1 MTTATTDGVALEFRI
16 GGDLKV
22 HRIGFGAMRIL
33 GPGVWGP
40 PHDRGECLATLRRLV
55 DLDVNLIDT
64 AESYG
69 PHISESLIAEALYPY
84 PPHLVIATKGGFNR
98 SGPDQWQI
106 DCRPERLREELEG
119 SLRRL
124 RVDRIDLYQLHRID
138 PAVPEHDQFGFL
150 QQAQREGKIRHVG
163 LSEAGI
169 EQIERAQQFFTV
181 ASVQNQY
188 NLADRGW
195 DAVVD
200 FCDRHGIA
208 FMPWAPLQGA
218 RPSRTLVGHYARV
231 ARNLLKKESAL
242 ARIARDH
249 GATSVQIALAWLL
262 RRAKVMIPIPGTSTR
277 THLEEN
283 AAASRITLSDE
294 EFSSLSAAF
303 NSPAAASFPRS

>member
-1 MTTATTDGVALEFRI
+1 MATAPTDGVDLEFHI
-16 GGDLKV
+16 GGDLRV
-22 HRIGFGAMRIL
+22 QRIGFGAMRIL
-33 GPGVWGP
+33 GPGAWGP
-40 PHDRGECLATLRRLV
+40 PQDRGECLATLRRLV

-69 PHISESLIAEALYPY
+69 PQISESLIAEALYPY
-84 PPHLVIATKGGFNR
+84 PSPLVIATKGGFNR
-98 SGPDQWQI
+98 SGPGRWQI
-106 DCRPERLREELEG
+106 DCRPERLREELDG

-169 EQIERAQQFFTV
+169 EQIQRAQQFFTV

-188 NLADRGW
+188 SLADRRW

-200 FCDRHGIA
+200 FCDRHAIA
-208 FMPWAPLQGA
+208 FMAWAPLDGA
-218 RPSRTLVGHYARV
+218 RPSRTLVGHYVRV
-231 ARNLLKKESAL
+231 ARNLLKRESAL
-242 ARIARDH
+242 ARIARHH
-249 GATSVQIALAWLL
+249 GATSAQIALAWLL
-262 RRAKVMIPIPGTSTR
+262 RRAKVVIPIPGTSTR

-283 AAASRITLSDE
+283 AAAARLTLSDE
-294 EFSSLSAAF
+294 EFASLST
-303 NSPAAASFPRS
+303 

>member
-262 RRAKVMIPIPGTSTR
+262 CRARVMIPIPGTSTR

>member
-1 MTTATTDGVALEFRI
+1 MTTATTDGVDLEFRI
-16 GGDLKV
+16 GGVLKV
-22 HRIGFGAMRIL
+22 QRIGFGAMRIL

-40 PHDRGECLATLRRLV
+40 PRDRGECLATLRRLV
-55 DLDVNLIDT
+55 NVDVNLIDT

-84 PPHLVIATKGGFNR
+84 ASHLVIATKGGFNR
-98 SGPDQWQI
+98 AGPDQWQI
-106 DCRPERLREELEG
+106 DCRPERLREELDG

-124 RVDRIDLYQLHRID
+124 RVDCIDLYQLHRID

-169 EQIERAQQFFTV
+169 EQIQRAQQFFTV

-188 NLADRGW
+188 NLADRRW

-208 FMPWAPLQGA
+208 FMAWAPLEGA
-218 RPSRTLVGHYARV
+218 RPSRTRLGQYVRV
-231 ARNLLKKESAL
+231 ARNLVTRESAL
-242 ARIARDH
+242 ARIARQH
-249 GATSVQIALAWLL
+249 GATSSQIALAWLL

-283 AAASRITLSDE
+283 AAPRRIRLSDE
-294 EFSSLSAAF
+294 DFAAL
-303 NSPAAASFPRS
+303 NA

>member
-1 MTTATTDGVALEFRI
+1 MTTATTDGVDREFHI
-16 GGDLKV
+16 GGDLRV
-22 HRIGFGAMRIL
+22 QRLGFGAMRIL

-40 PHDRGECLATLRRLV
+40 PRDRGECLATLRRLV
-55 DLDVNLIDT
+55 DLNVNLIDT

-84 PPHLVIATKGGFNR
+84 PSHLVIATKGGFNR
-98 SGPDQWQI
+98 SGPDRWQI
-106 DCRPERLREELEG
+106 DCRPERLREELDG

-169 EQIERAQQFFTV
+169 EQIQRAQRFFPV
-181 ASVQNQY
+181 ASVQNRY
-188 NLADRGW
+188 SLADRQW
-195 DAVVD
+195 DAVID
-200 FCDRHGIA
+200 FCDRQAIA
-208 FMPWAPLQGA
+208 FMAWAPLEGA
-218 RPSRTLVGHYARV
+218 RPSRTLVGRYVRV
-231 ARNLLKKESAL
+231 ARNLVKRESAL
-242 ARIARDH
+242 ARIARHHD
-249 GATSVQIALAWLL
+249 ATCAQIAIAWLL

-283 AAASRITLSDE
+283 AAAARLTLSDE
-294 EFSSLSAAF
+294 EFASLS
-303 NSPAAASFPRS
+303 R

>member
-1 MTTATTDGVALEFRI
+1 MTTAATAGVDLQFRI
-16 GGDLKV
+16 GGDLQV
-22 HRIGFGAMRIL
+22 YRIGFGAMRIL
-33 GPGVWGP
+33 GSGAWGP
-40 PHDRGECLATLRRLV
+40 PRDRGECVATLRRLV

-84 PPHLVIATKGGFNR
+84 PSHLVVATKGGFNR

-106 DCRPERLREELEG
+106 DCRPERLREELDG

-138 PAVPEHDQFGFL
+138 PAVPEQDQFGFL
-150 QQAQREGKIRHVG
+150 QEAQREGKIRHIG

-169 EQIERAQQFFTV
+169 EQIQRAQQFFTV

-188 NLADRGW
+188 NLADRRW

-200 FCDRHGIA
+200 FCDRHAIA
-208 FMPWAPLQGA
+208 FMAWAPLEGA
-218 RPSRTLVGHYARV
+218 RPSRTRVGRYVRV
-231 ARNLLKKESAL
+231 ARHLLKSEPAL
-242 ARIARDH
+242 ARIARQH
-249 GATSVQIALAWLL
+249 GATSGQIALAWLL

-277 THLEEN
+277 THLEQN
-283 AAASRITLSDE
+283 AAAARITLSEE
-294 EFSSLSAAF
+294 EFAAL
-303 NSPAAASFPRS
+303 NT

>member
-218 RPSRTLVGHYARV
+218 RPSRPLVGHYARV

-262 RRAKVMIPIPGTSTR
+262 CRARVMIPIPGTSTR

>member
-1 MTTATTDGVALEFRI
+1 MTTATTDGVDREFRI
-16 GGDLKV
+16 GGDLQV
-22 HRIGFGAMRIL
+22 QRIGFGAMRIL

-40 PHDRGECLATLRRLV
+40 PHDRGECLATLRRLI

-84 PPHLVIATKGGFNR
+84 PSHLVIATKGGFNR

-106 DCRPERLREELEG
+106 DGRPERLREELDG

-169 EQIERAQQFFTV
+169 EQIQRAQPFFTV

-188 NLADRGW
+188 NLADRRW
-195 DAVVD
+195 NAVVD
-200 FCDRHGIA
+200 FCDRHAIA
-208 FMPWAPLQGA
+208 FMAWAPLEGA
-218 RPSRTLVGHYARV
+218 RPSRSVLGHYVRA
-231 ARNLLKKESAL
+231 ARNLLKRESAL
-242 ARIARDH
+242 ARIARHH
-249 GATSVQIALAWLL
+249 GATSAQIALAWLL
-262 RRAKVMIPIPGTSTR
+262 RRAKVVIPIPGTSTR
-277 THLEEN
+277 RHLEEN
-283 AAASRITLSDE
+283 AAAARMTLSEE
-294 EFSSLSAAF
+294 EFASLST
-303 NSPAAASFPRS
+303 

>member
-1 MTTATTDGVALEFRI
+1 MTTATTDGVDLAFHI

-22 HRIGFGAMRIL
+22 HRVGFGAMRIL

-40 PHDRGECLATLRRLV
+40 PPDRRECLATLRRLV
-55 DLDVNLIDT
+55 DLNVNLIDT

-84 PPHLVIATKGGFNR
+84 PSHLVIATKGGFNR
-98 SGPDQWQI
+98 SGPNQWQI
-106 DCRPERLREELEG
+106 DCRPERLREELDG

-124 RVDRIDLYQLHRID
+124 RLDRIDLYQLHRID

-150 QQAQREGKIRHVG
+150 QQAQRDGKIRHIG

-169 EQIERAQQFFTV
+169 EQIQRAQQFFTV

-200 FCDRHGIA
+200 FCDRHAIA
-208 FMPWAPLQGA
+208 CLAWAPLEGA
-218 RPSRTLVGHYARV
+218 RPSRTRLGQYVRV
-231 ARNLLKKESAL
+231 ARNLLTKESAL
-242 ARIARDH
+242 ARIARHH
-249 GATSVQIALAWLL
+249 GATSTQIALAWLL
-262 RRAKVMIPIPGTSTR
+262 RRAKVVIPIPGTSTR
-277 THLEEN
+277 QHLEEN
-283 AAASRITLSDE
+283 AAAARITLSDE
-294 EFSSLSAAF
+294 EFASLST
-303 NSPAAASFPRS
+303 